1 MKGPK
6 KYWVYKGQF
15 AGYRGWIEKRHE
27 SGLVKVQFGVR
38 GPEWVPE
45 WFLTTDERKVRQKDR
60 ERALDEIR
68 RMKKRGKRR
77 VSYRPAPILPVGR
90 ITVYS
95 GGLPG
100 TGRR

>member
-6 KYWVYKGQF
+6 KYWVYKGRF
-15 AGYRGWIEKRHE
+15 AGYLGWIEKRHE
-27 SGLVKVQFGVR
+27 SGLVKVQLGVR
-38 GPEWVPE
+38 GPEWIPE

-77 VSYRPAPILPVGR
+77 VSYRPAPIMPVGK